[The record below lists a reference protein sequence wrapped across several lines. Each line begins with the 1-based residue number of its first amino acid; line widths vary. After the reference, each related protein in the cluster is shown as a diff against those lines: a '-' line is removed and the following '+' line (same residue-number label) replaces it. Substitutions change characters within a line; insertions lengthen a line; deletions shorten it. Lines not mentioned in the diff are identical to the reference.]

1 MSAAPKTPQPH
12 DAPVASSA
20 ETSVETVR
28 KVAQLAR
35 LDLAV
40 EEEDALAGQFA
51 TILQHFQ
58 VLARLDVS
66 GVEAMVGGSRASDVF
81 REDTPRPS
89 LPVEDMLRNAPAHTA
104 EFYVV
109 PKTVGGSS
117 MDAAPA
123 TDEPAGGE
131 S

>member
-1 MSAAPKTPQPH
+1 MPAAPETPSPH
-12 DAPVASSA
+12 DA
-20 ETSVETVR
+20 SVETVR

-51 TILQHFQ
+51 TILEHFQ

-89 LPVEDMLRNAPAHTA
+89 LPVEDMLRNAPAHTT

-109 PKTVGGSS
+109 PKTVGGH
-117 MDAAPA
+117 AAGADPEA
-123 TDEPAGGE
+123 VESTGGE
-131 S
+131 G

>member
-1 MSAAPKTPQPH
+1 MSAAPNTPSPR
-12 DAPVASSA
+12 DA
-20 ETSVETVR
+20 SVETVR

-40 EEEDALAGQFA
+40 EEEDALAVQFT
-51 TILQHFQ
+51 TILEQFQ

-89 LPVEDMLRNAPAHTA
+89 FPVEEMLRNAPAHTA

-109 PKTVGGSS
+109 PKTVGVHTGE
-117 MDAAPA
+117 AAPEA
-123 TDEPAGGE
+123 GEPAGGG